1 MAARGVNKV
10 IILGNLGG
18 DPDMRYMPNGT
29 AVCTMTIYTNES
41 WKDRET
47 GEKREKSE
55 KHSVVMFAGL
65 AEIAGEYLKQGSQ
78 VYIEGKL
85 ETQKW
90 EDKKDGITRWRT
102 QIKANEMQML
112 GSKNDAGSKNDEGT
126 FNQDNATKPDSSFPD
141 LSNDVVDDDPD
152 DEIPF

>member
-90 EDKKDGITRWRT
+90 EDKQNGITRWKT
-102 QIKANEMQML
+102 QIKANEMHML
-112 GSKNDAGSKNDEGT
+112 GPKNDERT
-126 FNQDNATKPDSSFPD
+126 FNQDNVTKPDSS
-141 LSNDVVDDDPD
+141 SNEFVDEEFDDD
-152 DEIPF
+152 IPF

>member
-65 AEIAGEYLKQGSQ
+65 AEIAGE
-78 VYIEGKL
+78 
-85 ETQKW
+85 
-90 EDKKDGITRWRT
+90 
-102 QIKANEMQML
+102 
-112 GSKNDAGSKNDEGT
+112 
-126 FNQDNATKPDSSFPD
+126 
-141 LSNDVVDDDPD
+141 
-152 DEIPF
+152 